1 MVKYSGRKPLSSVVR
16 AHPWCE
22 REKGFRR
29 AMAARD
35 GAQGTQT
42 SLSASR
48 SRGWPPAPAVRAR
61 STRTPGRRGGGAAG
75 AAAGGA
81 GARGS
86 LPGGAGTPGGF
97 PPPPLGQALRPGGPA
112 ARHEEG
118 RVAAPRRETA
128 GRGAAERA
136 AREAE
141 RGAGAPAQ
149 VGTVALFPA
158 VDHAVAAERAAA
170 GIEVALRALEHA
182 GGEAERGAGGP
193 GERVAVALLPLRDGA
208 IAAQRGERLVVAGVA
223 RRIGPEDARPVVHVA
238 AGERAAPEGA
248 IVRGDRRRPTEGTVL
263 AGELAVADA
272 VDHAGRLA
280 GGLRRG
286 YAVAHPARA
295 RRARAPRGGGDG
307 GGAR

>member
-1 MVKYSGRKPLSSVVR
+1 
-16 AHPWCE
+16 
-22 REKGFRR
+22 
-29 AMAARD
+29 MAARD

-61 STRTPGRRGGGAAG
+61 STRTPGRRPRRRVGVAAGAPGGAAR
-75 AAAGGA
+75 
-81 GARGS
+81 ARGC
-86 LPGGAGTPGGF
+86 LPGGGGTPGAF
-97 PPPPLGQALRPGGPA
+97 HPPPLGQALRPGRPA

-149 VGTVALFPA
+149 IGTVALFPA
-158 VDHAVAAERAAA
+158 VDHAVATERAAA

-182 GGEAERGAGGP
+182 GGEAERGAGGAA
-193 GERVAVALLPLRDGA
+193 ERVAVALLPLRDGA

-280 GGLRRG
+280 GGLRRVHE
-286 YAVAHPARA
+286 VAHPAGA
-295 RRARAPRGGGDG
+295 RREHARREDEGGRGAGPGPQPG
-307 GGAR
+307 RGEA

>member
-1 MVKYSGRKPLSSVVR
+1 GAEARGRRPGPV
-16 AHPWCE
+16 
-22 REKGFRR
+22 RR
-29 AMAARD
+29 A
-35 GAQGTQT
+35 
-42 SLSASR
+42 
-48 SRGWPPAPAVRAR
+48 AR
-61 STRTPGRRGGGAAG
+61 SPAG
-75 AAAGGA
+75 V
-81 GARGS
+81 
-86 LPGGAGTPGGF
+86 PH
-97 PPPPLGQALRPGGPA
+97 PPRGQALRPGRPA

-141 RGAGAPAQ
+141 RDAGAPAQ

-208 IAAQRGERLVVAGVA
+208 IAAQRGERLVVACVA

-238 AGERAAPEGA
+238 AGECAAPERT
-248 IVRGDRRRPTEGTVL
+248 IVGRDGRGRAERAVL
-263 AGELAVADA
+263 AGELAV
-272 VDHAGRLA
+272 
-280 GGLRRG
+280 
-286 YAVAHPARA
+286 
-295 RRARAPRGGGDG
+295 
-307 GGAR
+307 